1 MKALFFN
8 PYLDILGGGELY
20 TLSWVKFLSSKGYQ
34 VILAWPQKEIL
45 KKIKDRF
52 SLDLEGVEVDSS
64 FYNFFSQKTSLKEKY
79 DLTRNF
85 DLIFYLSDGSVP
97 FLFGKKNF
105 LHFQVPFNKKVDSNL
120 LNFLKFKFIH
130 KIICNSFFTKSFID
144 KTYGVNSA
152 VVYPFAQ
159 KVFKPLKKK
168 NIILSVGRFDKTLNQ
183 KKQEVLIKAFSFLS
197 KKTKS
202 WRLVL
207 VGGSQDQKRLEFLNK
222 LSRGSPVDI
231 LPNLSF
237 EKLLI
242 LYGQAKIYWQATG
255 FGENLE
261 KNPERAEHFGIAVV
275 EAMASGAV
283 PIVYNGGGMPEI
295 VKEKE
300 SGLLFNNLEE
310 FGEFTLQ
317 LINSEKKRQSF
328 SKKAQERARKF
339 SEESFF
345 KKIKEVL
352 ND

>member
-20 TLSWVKFLSSKGYQ
+20 TLSWIKFLNSEGYQ
-34 VILAWPQKEIL
+34 VVLAWPQKEIL
-45 KKIKDRF
+45 KKIKERF
-52 SLDLEGVEVDSS
+52 SLDLKEVRVDPS

-97 FLFGKKNF
+97 ILFGKKNL
-105 LHFQVPFNKKVDSNL
+105 LHFQVPFTKKADSSL
-120 LNFLKFKFIH
+120 LNSLKFKFINR
-130 KIICNSFFTKSFID
+130 IICNSFFTKSFID
-144 KTYGVNSA
+144 KTYGVNSE

-197 KKTKS
+197 KKAKN

-207 VGGSQDQKRLEFLNK
+207 VGGSQDQKRLEFLQK
-222 LSRGSPVDI
+222 QSRGLSIDI

-237 EKLLI
+237 EKLLA

-255 FGENLE
+255 FEENLN
-261 KNPERAEHFGIAVV
+261 KNPERAEHFGIAVI

-283 PIVYNGGGMPEI
+283 PIVFNGGGMPEI
-295 VKEKE
+295 VKEEE
-300 SGLLFNNLEE
+300 SGLLFDNLEE
-310 FGEFTLQ
+310 LSELTLQ
-317 LINSEKKRQSF
+317 LINSEKKRQVL
-328 SKKAQERARKF
+328 SKKAQERAREF
-339 SEESFF
+339 SEDNFF